1 MRLTDAWEYFGGYP
15 MFESLG
21 AFGFGRGDEGIGAGL
36 VDEDSLGTCSWN
48 HSPESGY
55 WFYLHHLHEQIFAF
69 VWIDKTPCLSTSPL
83 TLTIITN
90 DKSLKAD
97 AKNDQ

>member
-1 MRLTDAWEYFGGYP
+1 

-21 AFGFGRGDEGIGAGL
+21 AFGFGREDEGIETGL

-55 WFYLHHLHEQIFAF
+55 WFYFLCLHGCYYVFRVSCIPNKKL
-69 VWIDKTPCLSTSPL
+69 LSTQY
-83 TLTIITN
+83 
-90 DKSLKAD
+90 SLKL
-97 AKNDQ
+97 

>member
-15 MFESLG
+15 MFESFG
-21 AFGFGRGDEGIGAGL
+21 AFGFGRGDEGIEAGL

-55 WFYLHHLHEQIFAF
+55 WFYLLCLHGAIAFFGFLVSQIRSYS
-69 VWIDKTPCLSTSPL
+69 VLS
-83 TLTIITN
+83 IH
-90 DKSLKAD
+90 
-97 AKNDQ
+97 